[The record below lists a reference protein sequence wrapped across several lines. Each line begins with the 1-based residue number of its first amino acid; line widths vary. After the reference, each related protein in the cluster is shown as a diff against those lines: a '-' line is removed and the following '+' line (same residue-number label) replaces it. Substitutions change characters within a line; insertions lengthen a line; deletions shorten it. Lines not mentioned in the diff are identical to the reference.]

1 MNKPIKITLII
12 LASLAALA
20 IAGVGAYRCA
30 EHLYDAEQQ
39 EKMRFYGHLGDFYDT
54 RGKLIVSTEQLYGR
68 YMDCLVIKDE
78 NEWKQKTLALA
89 PGLASLFPE
98 RSAAEWWEYLQEG
111 RRQGKRYLPI
121 ARGLSKQQEDSLE
134 ALPLFNESPSMGGG
148 IIESYLQR
156 TYPYDSLARRT
167 LGYVKE
173 GVAVGIEGKYNK
185 MLPGWKDDCARDLR
199 LTLDMPLQQVA
210 DSALRAAMGDDTH
223 LQAGCVVVMDV
234 KSGAIRAMVNL
245 SRGVPS
251 HEHPR
256 LWERYNDA
264 IAHLY
269 EPGEVLQTMA
279 LASALKDGNLHSL
292 DETIP
297 THHGELKHYS
307 DDPRIREYEVENNK
321 TDISVLKGFSLS
333 SPYVMAYLTTRHYD
347 TSRNYYVESI
357 RNYSLPEGMDFDI
370 EGLRPVDITRP
381 DGHYWTHSTL
391 ASLANGFCLVMAPL
405 DILSFYNTIANRGT
419 MVKPFLVEAI
429 GDTLVS
435 PVIIRENVIS
445 PLVAD
450 TLTRALRQVVLD
462 GTASRLKQARY
473 PVAGKTGTASQ
484 IIKPYDE
491 NGLAADPYH
500 DKDGRHSTA
509 ATFAGFFPADAPQY
523 SIICVIFSNPCEKT
537 YFGGGFPAQVVLDV
551 VNSIEL

>member
-1 MNKPIKITLII
+1 MKKPLKITLII
-12 LASLAALA
+12 LTSLTVLA
-20 IAGVGAYRCA
+20 VAGVGAYRYA
-30 EHLYDAEQQ
+30 GHRYDVKQQ
-39 EKMRFYGHLGDFYDT
+39 EKTRFSGHRGDFYDT
-54 RGKLIVSTEQLYGR
+54 RGNLIVSTERLYGR
-68 YMDCLVIKDE
+68 YLDCLVVEDE
-78 NEWKQKTLALA
+78 EEWKQKTLVLA

-111 RRQGKRYLPI
+111 RRLGKRYLPI
-121 ARGLSKQQEDSLE
+121 ARGLSKQQEDSLK
-134 ALPLFNESPSMGGG
+134 ALPLFNESPFRGGG
-148 IIESYLQR
+148 IIKSYLQR

-167 LGYVKE
+167 LGYVK
-173 GVAVGIEGKYNK
+173 GGIAIGIEGKYNK
-185 MLPGWKDDCARDLR
+185 LLPGWKNEHARDLH
-199 LTLDMPLQQVA
+199 LTLDMSLQQVA

-223 LQAGCVVVMDV
+223 LQAGCVLVMDV
-234 KSGAIRAMVNL
+234 RSGALRAMVNL

-279 LASALKDGNLHSL
+279 LVSALRDGNLHSL

-297 THHGELKHYS
+297 THHGELKHYQA
-307 DDPRIREYEVENNK
+307 DPRIREYEVENNA
-321 TDISVLKGFSLS
+321 TDISVLKGFCLS
-333 SPYVMAYLTTRHYD
+333 SHYVMAYLTTRHYD
-347 TSRNYYVESI
+347 AFHRYYVESV
-357 RNYSLPEGMDFDI
+357 RNYCLPESVDLDI
-370 EGLRPVDITRP
+370 EGLRPVDITNP
-381 DGHYWTHSTL
+381 GGYYWTHSTL
-391 ASLANGFCLVMAPL
+391 ASLANGFSLVMAPL
-405 DILSFYNTIANRGT
+405 DILSFYNTIANKGT

-429 GDTLVS
+429 GDSLVS
-435 PVIIRENVIS
+435 PVILKEDVI
-445 PLVAD
+445 PPFVAD

-462 GTASRLKQARY
+462 GTAVRLKKARY

-491 NGLAADPYH
+491 KGLASDPYH

-509 ATFAGFFPADAPQY
+509 ATFAGFFPADDPQY
-523 SIICVIFSNPCEKT
+523 SIVCTIFSNPCEKT
-537 YFGGGFPAQVVLDV
+537 YFGGGLPVQVALDV

>member
-1 MNKPIKITLII
+1 MKKPLKITLII
-12 LASLAALA
+12 LTSLTVLA
-20 IAGVGAYRCA
+20 VAGVGAYRYVG
-30 EHLYDAEQQ
+30 HRYDVKQQ
-39 EKMRFYGHLGDFYDT
+39 EKTRFSGHRGDFYDT
-54 RGKLIVSTEQLYGR
+54 RGNLIVSTERLYGR
-68 YMDCLVIKDE
+68 YLDCLVVEDE
-78 NEWKQKTLALA
+78 EEWKQKTLVLA

-111 RRQGKRYLPI
+111 RRLGKRYLPI
-121 ARGLSKQQEDSLE
+121 ARGLSKQQEDSLK
-134 ALPLFNESPSMGGG
+134 ALPLFNESPFRGGG
-148 IIESYLQR
+148 IIKSYLQR

-167 LGYVKE
+167 LGYVK
-173 GVAVGIEGKYNK
+173 GGIAIGIEGKYNK
-185 MLPGWKDDCARDLR
+185 LLPGWKNEHARDLH
-199 LTLDMPLQQVA
+199 LTLDMSLQQVA

-223 LQAGCVVVMDV
+223 LQAGCVLVMDV
-234 KSGAIRAMVNL
+234 RSGALRAMVNL

-279 LASALKDGNLHSL
+279 LVSALRDGNLHSL

-297 THHGELKHYS
+297 THHGELKHYQA
-307 DDPRIREYEVENNK
+307 DPRIREYEVENNA
-321 TDISVLKGFSLS
+321 TDISVLKGFCLS
-333 SPYVMAYLTTRHYD
+333 SHYVMAYLTTRHYD
-347 TSRNYYVESI
+347 AFHRYYVESV
-357 RNYSLPEGMDFDI
+357 RNYCLPESVDLDI
-370 EGLRPVDITRP
+370 EGLRPVDITNP
-381 DGHYWTHSTL
+381 GGYYWTHSTL
-391 ASLANGFCLVMAPL
+391 ASLANGFSLVMAPL
-405 DILSFYNTIANRGT
+405 DILSFYNTIANKGT

-429 GDTLVS
+429 GDSLVS
-435 PVIIRENVIS
+435 PVILKEDVI
-445 PLVAD
+445 PPFVAD

-462 GTASRLKQARY
+462 GTAVRLKKARY

-491 NGLAADPYH
+491 KGLASDPYH

-509 ATFAGFFPADAPQY
+509 ATFAGFFPADDPQY
-523 SIICVIFSNPCEKT
+523 SIVCTIFSNPCEKT
-537 YFGGGFPAQVVLDV
+537 YFGGGLPVQVALDV

>member
-1 MNKPIKITLII
+1 MKNNLKITLIT
-12 LASLAALA
+12 LTSLAAVA
-20 IAGVGAYRCA
+20 VAGVGAYRYA
-30 EHLYDAEQQ
+30 EHRYHVKQQ
-39 EKMRFYGHLGDFYDT
+39 EKMRFYGRLGDFYDT
-54 RGKLIVSTEQLYGR
+54 HGNLIVSTERLYGR
-68 YMDCLVIKDE
+68 YLDCLVIEDDE
-78 NEWKQKTLALA
+78 EWKQKTLALA

-111 RRQGKRYLPI
+111 RRLGKRYLPI

-134 ALPLFNESPSMGGG
+134 ALPLFKESPSVGGG

-167 LGYVKE
+167 LGYLKDCI
-173 GVAVGIEGKYNK
+173 AVGIEGKYNK
-185 MLPGWKDDCARDLR
+185 MLPGWKYDHARDLR

-279 LASALKDGNLHSL
+279 LASALRDGNLHSL

-297 THHGELKHYS
+297 THHGALKHYQ
-307 DDPRIREYEVENNK
+307 DDPRIREYEAENNAS
-321 TDISVLKGFSLS
+321 DISVLKGFGLS
-333 SPYVMAYLTTRHYD
+333 SPYVMAYLTTRHYEA
-347 TSRNYYVESI
+347 SRQYYVESI

-381 DGHYWTHSTL
+381 DGHYWTQSTL

-405 DILSFYNTIANRGT
+405 DILSFYNTIANKGT

-429 GDTLVS
+429 GDSLVS
-435 PVIIRENVIS
+435 PAILRKDVIS

-450 TLTRALRQVVLD
+450 TLTRALRRVVLD
-462 GTASRLKQARY
+462 GTAGRLKEARY

-491 NGLAADPYH
+491 KGLAYDPYH

-509 ATFAGFFPADAPQY
+509 ATFAGFFPADDPQY
-523 SIICVIFSNPCEKT
+523 SIICVIYSNPCEKT
-537 YFGGGFPAQVVLDV
+537 YFGGGLPAQVVLDV
-551 VNSIEL
+551 VNSTDI

>member
-1 MNKPIKITLII
+1 MKNNLKITFII
-12 LASLAALA
+12 LTSLTALA
-20 IAGVGAYRCA
+20 IAGVGAYRYA
-30 EHLYDAEQQ
+30 EHRYHVKQQ
-39 EKMRFYGHLGDFYDT
+39 EKTQFYGHLGDFYDT
-54 RGKLIVSTEQLYGR
+54 HGNLIASTERLYGR
-68 YMDCLVIKDE
+68 YLDCLVVEDE
-78 NEWKQKTLALA
+78 EEWKQKTLALA

-98 RSAAEWWEYLQEG
+98 RSAAGWWEYLQEG
-111 RRQGKRYLPI
+111 RRLGKRYLPI

-134 ALPLFNESPSMGGG
+134 ALPLFNESPFRGGG

-167 LGYVKE
+167 LGYVK
-173 GVAVGIEGKYNK
+173 GDIAIGIEGKYNK
-185 MLPGWKDDCARDLR
+185 LLPGWKNDHARDLH
-199 LTLDMPLQQVA
+199 LTLDMSLQQVA

-234 KSGAIRAMVNL
+234 RSGAVRAMANL
-245 SRGVPS
+245 SRGIPS

-279 LASALKDGNLHSL
+279 LASALRDGNLHSL
-292 DETIP
+292 DKTIP
-297 THHGELKHYS
+297 THHGELKHYQA
-307 DDPRIREYEVENNK
+307 DPRIREYEVENNA
-321 TDISVLKGFSLS
+321 TDISVLKGFCLS

-347 TSRNYYVESI
+347 AYRRYYVESV
-357 RNYSLPEGMDFDI
+357 RNYCLPADIDLDI
-370 EGLRPVDITRP
+370 EGLRPVDITYP
-381 DGHYWTHSTL
+381 DGYYWTHSTL
-391 ASLANGFCLVMAPL
+391 ASLANGFSLVMAPL
-405 DILSFYNTIANRGT
+405 DILSFYNTIANKGT

-429 GDTLVS
+429 GDSLVS
-435 PVIIRENVIS
+435 PVILKEDVI
-445 PLVAD
+445 PPFVAD

-462 GTASRLKQARY
+462 GTAVRLKKARY

-491 NGLAADPYH
+491 KGLAPDPYH

-509 ATFAGFFPADAPQY
+509 ATFAGFFPADDPQY
-523 SIICVIFSNPCEKT
+523 SIICVIYSNPCEKT
-537 YFGGGFPAQVVLDV
+537 YFGGGLPTQVVLDV
-551 VNSIEL
+551 VNSTEF

>member
-1 MNKPIKITLII
+1 MTKPLKITLII
-12 LASLAALA
+12 LTSLAALA
-20 IAGVGAYRCA
+20 IAGVGAYRYA
-30 EHLYDAEQQ
+30 EHRYDVKQQ
-39 EKMRFYGHLGDFYDT
+39 EKTQFYGHLGDFYDT
-54 RGKLIVSTEQLYGR
+54 RGNLIASTERLYGR
-68 YMDCLVIKDE
+68 YLDCLVVEDE
-78 NEWKQKTLALA
+78 EEWKQKTLALA

-111 RRQGKRYLPI
+111 RRLGKRYLPI

-134 ALPLFNESPSMGGG
+134 ALALFNESPFRGGG

-173 GVAVGIEGKYNK
+173 GIAIGIEGKYNK
-185 MLPGWKDDCARDLR
+185 LLPGWKNDYARDLH
-199 LTLDMPLQQVA
+199 LTLDMSLQQVA

-279 LASALKDGNLHSL
+279 LASALRDGNLPSL

-297 THHGELKHYS
+297 THHGELKHYQ
-307 DDPRIREYEVENNK
+307 DDPHIREYEVENNA
-321 TDISVLKGFSLS
+321 TDISVLKGFCLS
-333 SPYVMAYLTTRHYD
+333 SSYVMAYLTTRHYD
-347 TSRNYYVESI
+347 ASRHYYVESV
-357 RNYSLPEGMDFDI
+357 RNYCLPAGVDLDI
-370 EGLRPVDITRP
+370 EGLRPVDITNP
-381 DGHYWTHSTL
+381 DGSYWSHSTL
-391 ASLANGFCLVMAPL
+391 ASLANGFSLVMTPL
-405 DILSFYNTIANRGT
+405 DILSFYNTIANKGM

-429 GDTLVS
+429 GDSLVS
-435 PVIIRENVIS
+435 PVILKEDVI
-445 PLVAD
+445 PPFVAD

-462 GTASRLKQARY
+462 GTAVRLKKARY

-491 NGLAADPYH
+491 KGLAPDPYH

-509 ATFAGFFPADAPQY
+509 ATFAGFFPADDPQY
-523 SIICVIFSNPCEKT
+523 SIICVIYSNPCEKT
-537 YFGGGFPAQVVLDV
+537 YFGGGLPTQVVLDV
-551 VNSIEL
+551 VNSTEF